1 MGDRKRSG
9 ANTMAPKGKDKA
21 AKAAKAT
28 RGSINKNKAKK
39 TRMSCTFH
47 RPKTLKRA
55 RDPKYPRKS
64 APTATLLDNYQILQ
78 FPLTTESAMKKIEDN
93 NTLVFIV
100 DTRAS
105 KKQIRDAV
113 SSMYDIQC
121 KKINTLIRPD
131 GKKKAYVRLTADYD
145 TLDIANKIG

>member
-1 MGDRKRSG
+1 MGRAGEGHNVNCRRKSSATLRETE
-9 ANTMAPKGKDKA
+9 AMAGKDKA
-21 AKAAKAT
+21 SKAAKAT
-28 RGSINKNKAKK
+28 RSTINKNKSKK
-39 TRMSCTFH
+39 TRMSVTFH

-64 APTATLLDNYQILQ
+64 APSGALLDDYQILQ

-100 DTRAS
+100 DTRAD
-105 KKQIRDAV
+105 KK
-113 SSMYDIQC
+113 
-121 KKINTLIRPD
+121 KNTLIRPD

-145 TLDIANKIG
+145 ALDIANKIG

>member
-1 MGDRKRSG
+1 MGDRKQSG
-9 ANTMAPKGKDKA
+9 ANTMATKGKDKA
-21 AKAAKAT
+21 SKAAK
-28 RGSINKNKAKK
+28 GSINKSKAKK

-64 APTATLLDNYQILQ
+64 APSAPLLDSYQILQ

-100 DTRAS
+100 DTRAD
-105 KKQIRDAV
+105 KKKIREAV

-121 KKINTLIRPD
+121 KKINTLIR
-131 GKKKAYVRLTADYD
+131 
-145 TLDIANKIG
+145 

>member
-1 MGDRKRSG
+1 MGRSKAIESG

-21 AKAAKAT
+21 SKAAKAT
-28 RGSINKNKAKK
+28 RGSINKSKAKK

-64 APTATLLDNYQILQ
+64 APSAPLLDSYQILQ

-100 DTRAS
+100 DTRAD
-105 KKQIRDAV
+105 K
-113 SSMYDIQC
+113 
-121 KKINTLIRPD
+121 KKIRGPFLPCATFSAR
-131 GKKKAYVRLTADYD
+131 RSTRSS
-145 TLDIANKIG
+145 

>member
-1 MGDRKRSG
+1 MGKAIESG

-21 AKAAKAT
+21 SKAAKAT
-28 RGSINKNKAKK
+28 RGSINKSKAKK

-64 APTATLLDNYQILQ
+64 VPSAPLLDSYQILQ
-78 FPLTTESAMKKIEDN
+78 FPLTTESA
-93 NTLVFIV
+93 
-100 DTRAS
+100 
-105 KKQIRDAV
+105 
-113 SSMYDIQC
+113 C

-145 TLDIANKIG
+145 ALDIANKI